1 MSLRTKSLPE
11 DDWDFALKEGIGY
24 VVADVFELDSN
35 NSVYILFA
43 NPSSKDANVKLLRS
57 AGGADGIIEIYMGK
71 YGTHIIRSSP
81 GTPMKILP
89 KRLNSNIPSGMVVEY
104 DTSGSAFT
112 LNTSDRTRSLI
123 PGGSGNF
130 ATGGGSTVGLAG
142 IVSAGYA
149 ILIKITNV
157 SDKTAYYD
165 IRIEWWE
172 E

>member
-1 MSLRTKSLPE
+1 MGLLTKSLPE
-11 DDWDFALKEGIGY
+11 NDWDFALKEGIGY
-24 VVADVFELDSN
+24 VVADVFELDSTY
-35 NSVYILFA
+35 SVYILFA

-57 AGGADGIIEIYMGK
+57 TGGADGVIEINVGK

-81 GTPMKILP
+81 GTPMKIIP
-89 KRLNSNIPSGMVVEY
+89 KRLDSSIPSGMVVEY

-112 LNTSDRTRSLI
+112 VNTSDRTRSSI

-130 ATGGGSTVGLAG
+130 ATGGGSTKGLAG
-142 IVSAGYA
+142 IVPSGYA
-149 ILIKITNV
+149 VLIKITNV

>member
-1 MSLRTKSLPE
+1 MSLRAKSLPE
-11 DDWDFALKEGIGY
+11 DDWDFALKEGIAY
-24 VVADVFELDSN
+24 VVADVFELNSN
-35 NSVYILFA
+35 SSVYILFA
-43 NPSSKDANVKLLRS
+43 NPSSKDANIKLLKS
-57 AGGADGIIEIYMGK
+57 TGGAEGIIEIHIGRYE
-71 YGTHIIRSSP
+71 THIIRSSP
-81 GTPMKILP
+81 GTPMKIIP
-89 KRLNSNIPSGMVVEY
+89 KRSNSNIPSGMLVEY

-112 LNTSDRTRSLI
+112 LNTSNRTRSLI

-142 IVSAGYA
+142 IIASGYA
-149 ILIKITNV
+149 MLIKITNV